1 VLNLKKALTKILNK
15 ITVRTVTCTYVQNSC
30 VTSNLFTAP
39 TKEVCGVVVA
49 NISFNVGTAPGTT
62 WTTIGT
68 IAKKPSRNIETIVP
82 SQNNNGNVYLRITTD
97 GNIQIYNA
105 SGTPSGWFRTTVT
118 YVP

>member
-1 VLNLKKALTKILNK
+1 VLNLKKALAKTVNR
-15 ITVRTVTCTYVQNSC
+15 ITVRTVTSTYVQNSC

-68 IAKKPSRNIETIVP
+68 IAEKPSRNVEAIVP
-82 SQNNNGNVYLRITTD
+82 SQNNSANVYLRITTD

-105 SGTPSGWFRTTVT
+105 SGTPSGWFRTTMCYIV
-118 YVP
+118 